1 VIRGVLLDVDDT
13 LVNTRAAFAAAI
25 ASVVAAWLPHLDAEG
40 REAALTHW
48 VTDAAGHFR
57 AYTRGEIDL
66 VEQRRRR
73 VGALHAAFG
82 GPAVDAHLFAQW
94 DAAFESAFRTA
105 WLPCPDALRLLDV
118 LDAAGLPRGVV
129 TNMRIPYQR
138 DKLAAVGLLDRVGVL
153 VGMDDFGVGK
163 PDPRLFRHACAVL
176 GADPGEVAYV
186 GDELDVDARGARDAG
201 LVGVWLDRHGTGERP
216 GDVPVVR
223 SLDELPTLLGL
234 PPGRPSTSAGHVD
247 LGSEAGHR

>member
-13 LVNTRAAFAAAI
+13 LVDTRAAFAAAI
-25 ASVVAAWLPHLDAEG
+25 ASVVGHWLPHLDAEG
-40 REAALTHW
+40 REAALAHW

-57 AYTRGEIDL
+57 AYTRGELDL

-73 VGALHAAFG
+73 VAALHAAFG
-82 GPAVDAHLFAQW
+82 GPAVDAARFEEW
-94 DAAFESAFRTA
+94 DAAFESAFRAA
-105 WLPCPDALRLLDV
+105 WRPCADAAPLLDV

-138 DKLAAVGLLDRVGVL
+138 EKLAAVGLLGRVGAL
-153 VGMDDFGVGK
+153 VGMDDFGIGK
-163 PDPRLFRHACAVL
+163 PDPRLFRQACAVL
-176 GADPGEVAYV
+176 GAEPQDVAYV

-201 LVGVWLDRHGTGERP
+201 LVGVWLDRHHTGACP

-223 SLDELPTLLGL
+223 SLDELPALLGI
-234 PPGRPSTSAGHVD
+234 PPGSVDPTGHVD
-247 LGSEAGHR
+247 LGGEAGHR